1 LQNTGGKL
9 ATALKPND
17 NNTIDITN
25 RYVMPI
31 KEEALFCPTQIQHEK
46 FAFFKKCETTHTQ
59 HTLEQSDFIS
69 KSSLSWSAGVPLKLL
84 LL

>member
-46 FAFFKKCETTHTQ
+46 FAFFKKNARQLIPNTPWNKA
-59 HTLEQSDFIS
+59 TLYQNQVCH
-69 KSSLSWSAGVPLKLL
+69 GLL
-84 LL
+84 GCL